1 MEEIRA
7 LGHRPRR
14 TKGHED
20 EFALYERFWHAKRN
34 SQLSESQLAELAELP
49 ACCRSDTAERMV
61 TLVEE
66 IRALGHIPRDG
77 SGLAQRLRKA
87 QQQSLLSESQL
98 AELAELSGCESREVR
113 TAARLDTLMAEIR
126 ALGHIPR
133 WRPGLRDEYLLA
145 ARLRN
150 AKSSS
155 LLSESQLAE
164 LAQLARSSD
173 EPLRKRL
180 RVLDD

>member
-1 MEEIRA
+1 MPRTEPRDASQLAAERMDALMTEIRA
-7 LGHRPRR
+7 LGHIPRGNR
-14 TKGHED
+14 VED
-20 EFALYERFWHAKRN
+20 ALYQRLYKAMRKRE
-34 SQLSESQLAELAELP
+34 LSESQLAELAELP
-49 ACCRSDTAERMV
+49 
-61 TLVEE
+61 
-66 IRALGHIPRDG
+66 GG
-77 SGLAQRLRKA
+77 
-87 QQQSLLSESQL
+87 
-98 AELAELSGCESREVR
+98 ESREVR

-126 ALGHIPR
+126 ALGHNPR

-164 LAQLARSSD
+164 LAELARSSD

-180 RVLDD
+180 RVLDE